1 MTAPAPS
8 LTDAER
14 LAVRLAGELYTHIA
28 ENVVGPGPARDADL
42 AEICRSIHDIQ
53 YRIEA
58 QATARA
64 YPGEF
69 RLLGEDPFRPARRWF
84 RLLRAPARRRRPG
97 GPRSR
102 DRR

>member
-58 QATARA
+58 QATARD
-64 YPGEF
+64 YPGEL
-69 RLLGEDPFRPARRWF
+69 RLLGEDPFGAPRRRF
-84 RLLRAPARRRRPG
+84 RLRRA
-97 GPRSR
+97 PRSR